1 MDNLNVKDG
10 TLSMEESLLASDLKV
25 IPNPVTSSANLEV
38 IALQDAEAEI
48 SVINLMG
55 KTVLNLGTQQLREGE
70 NLISLNFENKIPAGV
85 YMVRMNTVFGQTQ
98 KRFVIAQ

>member
-25 IPNPVTSSANLEV
+25 IPNPVTSNANLEV